1 METLVVGAGAMGRW
15 FGTVLRENG
24 PESAHISFCDSDRTT
39 AVAAAEAVGGEAV
52 TPETAGAAELVC
64 IAVPIPAATDAIER
78 YAAYAEQAIVDLT
91 GTMEQPLAAMQSA
104 APACERASLHP
115 LFAPENEP
123 GNIPT
128 VVDEDGPTV
137 DAVLTALRER
147 GNDVFETTA
156 TRHDELMET
165 VQARTHTAVL
175 AFALAGEAVSEQ
187 YHTPISSGLTELAD
201 QVIDGEAHV
210 YADIQT
216 AFDGAED
223 IADAAA
229 EIADADRK
237 AFEQLYEQA
246 KAARTAGDDES

>member
-15 FGTVLRENG
+15 LGTVLQENG
-24 PESAHISFCDSDRTT
+24 PEPAHISFCDTQRDR
-39 AVAAAEAVGGEAV
+39 AVAAADAVGGEAV
-52 TPETAGAAELVC
+52 TPETATAADLVC
-64 IAVPIPAATDAIER
+64 IAVPIPAAPDAIES
-78 YAAYAEQAIVDLT
+78 YAECATQAIVDLT

-104 APACERASLHP
+104 TPACERASFHP

-128 VVDEDGPTV
+128 VVDEGGPTV
-137 DAVLTALRER
+137 DAVLTALRDR

-156 TRHDELMET
+156 SRHDELMET

-175 AFALAGEAVSEQ
+175 AFALTGEAVPEQ
-187 YHTPISSGLTELAD
+187 YHTPISAGLADLAD
-201 QVIDGEAHV
+201 QVVDGEGRV

-216 AFDGAED
+216 AFEGADD

-229 EIADADRK
+229 EIAAADR
-237 AFEQLYEQA
+237 ATFEQLYDQA
-246 KAARTAGDDES
+246 KTARTGGDEES

>member
-15 FGTVLRENG
+15 FGTVLQENG
-24 PESAHISFCDSDRTT
+24 PESPHISFCDSDRAT
-39 AVAAAEAVGGEAV
+39 ADETAEAVGGEAV
-52 TPETAGAAELVC
+52 TAETAGQAELVC
-64 IAVPIPAATDAIER
+64 IAVPIPAATDAIEQ
-78 YAAYAEQAIVDLT
+78 YAAHAERAIVDLT

-128 VVDEDGPTV
+128 VVDEGGPTV
-137 DAVLTALRER
+137 DTVLTALRER

-156 TRHDELMET
+156 SRHDELMET

-175 AFALAGEAVSEQ
+175 AFALAGETVPEQ
-187 YHTPISSGLTELAD
+187 YQTPISSGLADLAD
-201 QVIDGEAHV
+201 QMIDGEARV
-210 YADIQT
+210 YADIQR

-229 EIADADRK
+229 EIADADRD

-246 KAARTAGDDES
+246 RAARTAGDDES

>member
-1 METLVVGAGAMGRW
+1 MEILVVGAGAMGRW
-15 FGTVLRENG
+15 FGTVLQESG
-24 PESAHISFCDSDRTT
+24 PESPHISFCDTDRAT
-39 AVAAAEAVGGEAV
+39 AVAAADAVDGAAV
-52 TPETAGAAELVC
+52 TPGTARDVDLVC
-64 IAVPIPAATDAIER
+64 IAVPIPAATEAIER
-78 YAAYAEQAIVDLT
+78 YGEYARQAIVDLT
-91 GTMEQPLAAMQSA
+91 GTMEQPLAAMESA

-128 VVDEDGPTV
+128 VVDESGPTV
-137 DAVLTALRER
+137 DAVLTALRDR

-156 TRHDELMET
+156 SRHDELMET

-175 AFALAGEAVSEQ
+175 AFALAGEAVPEQ
-187 YHTPISSGLTELAD
+187 YQTPISAGLADLAD
-201 QVIDGEAHV
+201 QVIDGEARV

-237 AFEQLYEQA
+237 TFEKLYEQA